1 MAAAGL
7 ACGDHELGRDFGP
20 RKGGC
25 AKNCD
30 GQFYTQDERA
40 RAVEFRPRPLCRTP
54 PIHSAVSALMLRHS
68 FLYLLS
74 GIALMPGAAIAA
86 EASPLSA
93 GYTQS
98 ITARLETRL
107 TREGYILIGEPRRK
121 GDFVIL
127 TASRASVPWRLVVD
141 GRTGEI
147 IGQKPLSPGN
157 D

>member
-1 MAAAGL
+1 
-7 ACGDHELGRDFGP
+7 
-20 RKGGC
+20 
-25 AKNCD
+25 
-30 GQFYTQDERA
+30 
-40 RAVEFRPRPLCRTP
+40 
-54 PIHSAVSALMLRHS
+54 MLRRS
-68 FLYLLS
+68 FLLLLS
-74 GIALMPGAAIAA
+74 SIALLPKAAFAA

-98 ITARLETRL
+98 IPSRLETRL
-107 TREGYILIGEPRRK
+107 IREGYVLIGEPRRK

-147 IGQKPLSPGN
+147 IGQKPLSQGN